1 MPPLCAHSALT
12 LRSLSALSVSVPP
25 VRPPPPMMRPAFV
38 PHILQRPGNFWRL
51 GVFALWVCLNITCS
65 VWNLPYLEQ
74 TTCRLDGPCFRTG
87 CWYSTGWSLK
97 LQLKTEFKGICWK
110 HSKTQT
116 SPMGLQSVGQH
127 WNGFIN
133 QCRWSLSQ
141 LNMDCGLDS
150 VLSGGPRLQMM
161 RGPPVA
167 PPLPRPPPPPPM
179 MLPPSLQGPMP
190 QGPSQPMAAPPQVH
204 KHESVCRLLHVLLRS
219 CKMDERHLE
228 PSRPNLSLSGWW
240 YGFDGVRPTYA
251 TSSPTSCQTN
261 TVNHPGSTNCV
272 RCSSCP
278 CWTKK
283 KWSSRSETGPNGIL
297 IRAWRTH
304 LFYAGFFQMYRTCSF
319 WGLVIWVL
327 QEELAAR
334 VAEQQAAVMAAGLL
348 SKKESEDSGTVIGPS
363 MPEPE
368 PPQTEVDF
376 CKTLCSLL
384 CNEEREPVNI

>member
-1 MPPLCAHSALT
+1 
-12 LRSLSALSVSVPP
+12 
-25 VRPPPPMMRPAFV
+25 MRPAFV

-74 TTCRLDGPCFRTG
+74 TTCRLDGPCFRTR

-304 LFYAGFFQMYRTCSF
+304 LFYADSFRCTELVVSEALWSGCCRKNWQRGWPSSRLQWWLQVCSARRRART
-319 WGLVIWVL
+319 
-327 QEELAAR
+327 AAR
-334 VAEQQAAVMAAGLL
+334 WLDLVCRSLNPPKLRWISAKHFALYFVTR
-348 SKKESEDSGTVIGPS
+348 SESP
-363 MPEPE
+363 
-368 PPQTEVDF
+368 
-376 CKTLCSLL
+376 
-384 CNEEREPVNI
+384 